1 MATIFTV
8 GVEVQASAAQAAI
21 ARLER
26 AFDGFARSSQS
37 ATNATQRFDQ
47 ELDDATKQIDRF
59 ADEME
64 VANRRQQEF
73 ERGNLAV
80 AVALG
85 GVAIKAKQYISAI
98 IGVGQATQQAIAA
111 NSTLAKDAK
120 AVDKAFRQLTKELN
134 YTTNSLELNQAA
146 YDVFSAGVTETTD
159 VLNVM
164 RAGVAGAKGGFS
176 DLATVTDAVTT
187 IMNSFGKKS
196 SEAQKIVDM
205 MITTQNDGKIVAAQY
220 GQQIGVVASA
230 AATAGV
236 KLEELNAAVALAT
249 VSGVQVSSTFSGLR
263 QAISSVASPSEQAKK
278 MAKEL
283 GIEFSQQAIKSK
295 GFAQVLT
302 DVATATR
309 GNAEQI
315 AKLFDSVEARAVIDP
330 ILSNLDRYNQMLAN
344 QSQVAG
350 TAEAAQQK
358 LAGGLQ
364 QSQAAFANVRKEVEI
379 DIFRTIEPAVTA
391 VTNAA
396 TAMAK
401 SFVELPGPIQKVAIG
416 IAALGGALVVTTAAM
431 AAFQAMGITTAAVMG
446 GLSAAMGIILSPIG
460 LVVIAV
466 GGLYL
471 AFQQMM
477 DSSEELRK
485 VMTESM
491 DKMGKAI
498 EKIFNSIGR
507 VVDVLTGKY
516 AEHETKSKSIF
527 TKMGDFFARY
537 VRDTVAGWEMIA
549 NAVERTAIA
558 MERRAGVG
566 TMKGLSMTE
575 VSNKIQAGNVGSGL
589 ATMLQLTME
598 SRKLEE
604 EIKKMEAEA
613 KRFRSSGMGIPNVQ
627 LEEEIKKRKEDL
639 AEMRAA
645 YDRLNAS
652 IDSYNKK
659 INEPNT
665 TPGQSTPGAAPPP
678 PGAAGEDEDARRERL
693 KREKELAEEQLRQEK
708 AIADRRRQEFEERQR
723 RERDGFQDRQRFEGL
738 TFDQRNNYET
748 RLFDLQTRHQEILR
762 EQRLETESE
771 IANAVINNQR
781 KIEDFQRQMERRR
794 MERQFQ
800 QEQMAR
806 DIQALAQQRMFEQAQ
821 ANAANVFNQGQ
832 MVSAGAAMQSGGGAQ
847 AALSGILAY
856 VGSTGR
862 GSGPHLDLRGFT
874 GGDRRNRIPPQ
885 RLKEIAEMFTAG
897 GKPISAYP
905 ITSGYGPRRAPVPG
919 ASTFHPGFDYGIPEG
934 TPLRFNGQ
942 AVNMKQRPNTTGGGG
957 NVLEITLATGE
968 IVQLLHLQKFGDALV
983 KAMPAQAAPKPASG
997 GITAANSKGAA
1008 IIQAARAL
1016 GINPVDLATIIEF
1029 ESDGVTHKKGGA
1041 GGNYQGL
1048 IQFGRNERQKYGYR
1062 PDMSFEEMVTGPVVR
1077 YFQDRFRGV
1086 DMSTQGADL
1095 ETLYTTVLA
1104 GNPKANRNAR
1114 DAFGTSPASGVRK
1127 MTAPGA
1133 DRDIALRK
1141 YFTGGSGAGGGV
1153 AAGGGGMVPYAQAGV
1168 PGVTVTDLQIQG
1180 KLNALQFEQSIALRE
1195 SALEQ
1200 EQLTQLIREQAN
1212 IVPQMMKE
1220 RVAGLND
1227 EIKGIR
1233 VQSDL
1238 LRLQGEE
1245 KKDYLA
1251 KLEFE
1256 SIFLNEKLNLEKA
1269 IANASS
1275 DAERLALQE
1284 ARNKLLKEEAEIVT
1298 AITVKYAAMDQLE
1311 AQQKQTAW
1319 AEKQIDSLK
1328 SMRFGFSAM
1337 SEQAQMAARMADNM
1351 GNTFGDAFS
1360 RFVTGAGSAQEA
1372 FAGFMSGMANVFA
1385 QELQRMAATAIAN
1398 NVLPGLM
1405 GLFGGGA
1412 PSLFGGAFGGGGFS
1426 VGNVTGVASGISL
1439 PGFTVPAFAD
1449 GGIVTKPMM
1458 GLVGEAGREAIIPL
1472 DKLDGMGNNVTINV
1486 SVSNDGSVTTDQQ
1499 NASQLGRELESAVV
1513 AVLQKQKRPGGL
1525 LASVR

>member
-26 AFDGFARSSQS
+26 AFNDFARTSQS
-37 ATNATQRFDQ
+37 ATNATQRFDG
-47 ELDDATKQIDRF
+47 ELDDATRQIDQF

-64 VANRRQQEF
+64 VANRRQREF
-73 ERGNLAV
+73 EQGNLAV
-80 AVALG
+80 ALALG
-85 GVAIKAKQYISAI
+85 GLALKTKQYVGSI
-98 IGVGQATQQAIAA
+98 VQLGQATQQAIAA
-111 NSTLAKDAK
+111 NSTLAKDA
-120 AVDKAFRQLTKELN
+120 VGLDKAFRDLTKELN
-134 YTTNSLELNQAA
+134 YSTNSLELNQAA
-146 YDVFSAGVTETTD
+146 YDVLSAGVSETND
-159 VLNVM
+159 VINVM
-164 RAGVAGAKGGFS
+164 RAGVAGARGGFS
-176 DLATVTDAVTT
+176 DLATMTDAVTT
-187 IMNSFGKKS
+187 IMNAYGKSS

-220 GQQIGVVASA
+220 GQQIGVVAAGA
-230 AATAGV
+230 ASAGV
-236 KLEELNAAVALAT
+236 KLEELNAAISVAT
-249 VSGVQVSSTFSGLR
+249 VAGVQTSSTFSGLR
-263 QAISSVASPSEQAKK
+263 QAISSIISPSEQAKK
-278 MAKEL
+278 IAKEL
-283 GIEFSQQAIKSK
+283 GIEFSQAGLQQK
-295 GFAQVLT
+295 GFAGVLK
-302 DVATATR
+302 DVAAATK

-315 AKLFDSVEARAVIDP
+315 TKLFGSVEAKAVIDP
-330 ILSNLDRYNQMLAN
+330 ILNNLQKYEQFLKNQT
-344 QSQVAG
+344 QTAG
-350 TAEAAQQK
+350 AAADAQGK

-391 VTNAA
+391 VTKAT
-396 TAMAK
+396 TAMGKA
-401 SFVELPGPIQKVAIG
+401 FVDLPEPIQKVAIG

-678 PGAAGEDEDARRERL
+678 PGAAGEDDQDRL
-693 KREKELAEEQLRQEK
+693 RQQKELADEQLRQEK

-738 TFDQRNNYET
+738 TFDQRNNYEV

-856 VGSTGR
+856 VGQTGR

-942 AVNMKQRPNTTGGGG
+942 AVNMQRRPNTTGGGG

-997 GITAANSKGAA
+997 GGAFSSNPLVSQIQATAQRLGLDPALAIAVAAKESGGGNPQHITHLNRRTGKILQSPSTNAYGPFVGSMQVGWGAA
-1008 IIQAARAL
+1008 VEAGYQKGDRYDQQKNIEIGIKYLQKLIRDFGGDTRKALAAYNAGAGNLRAGLGYADDVL
-1016 GINPVDLATIIEF
+1016 GIRQSI
-1029 ESDGVTHKKGGA
+1029 A
-1041 GGNYQGL
+1041 GRL
-1048 IQFGRNERQKYGYR
+1048 
-1062 PDMSFEEMVTGPVVR
+1062 
-1077 YFQDRFRGV
+1077 
-1086 DMSTQGADL
+1086 
-1095 ETLYTTVLA
+1095 
-1104 GNPKANRNAR
+1104 
-1114 DAFGTSPASGVRK
+1114 
-1127 MTAPGA
+1127 
-1133 DRDIALRK
+1133 
-1141 YFTGGSGAGGGV
+1141 GSGAAAGGA

-1200 EQLTQLIREQAN
+1200 EQLNQLIREQAN

-1269 IANASS
+1269 IANAGS
-1275 DAERLALQE
+1275 DAERIALQE
-1284 ARNKLLKEEAEIVT
+1284 AYNKLLKEEAEIVT

-1337 SEQAQMAARMADNM
+1337 GEQAQMAARMADNM

-1398 NVLPGLM
+1398 NLLPGLM

-1412 PSLFGGAFGGGGFS
+1412 PSLFGGAFGGGGGFS

-1486 SVSNDGSVTTDQQ
+1486 SVANDGSTTTDQQ